1 MQRFLLLEEVT
12 LANGLLAFLAFLG
25 GPSAP
30 LICTNLAQ
38 NELKVSPQYHFVK
51 WKNIIRMKLFK
62 QFQQIC

>member
-1 MQRFLLLEEVT
+1 MQRFLLSEEVT
-12 LANGLLAFLAFLG
+12 LASGLPAFLAFLG
-25 GPSAP
+25 SPPAP

-51 WKNIIRMKLFK
+51 WKNIIGMKLSK

>member
-12 LANGLLAFLAFLG
+12 LANGLLAFLAFLD

-51 WKNIIRMKLFK
+51 
-62 QFQQIC
+62 